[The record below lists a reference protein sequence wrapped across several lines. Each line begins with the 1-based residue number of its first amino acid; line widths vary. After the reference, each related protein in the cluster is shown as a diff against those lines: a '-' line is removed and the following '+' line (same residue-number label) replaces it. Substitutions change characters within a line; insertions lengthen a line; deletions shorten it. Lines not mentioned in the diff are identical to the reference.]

1 MIRLLANLIV
11 RTGAPGARQAFAQ
24 ITPRYFE
31 EAGIGAAILLTVTG
45 MLLHWHL
52 PRHRMSVEE
61 RMKDGKMT
69 EDEARRQI
77 KFYTWCAPIATVM
90 GVIVLVAVLLDITS

>member
-1 MIRLLANLIV
+1 MIRLLANLII
-11 RTGAPGARQAFAQ
+11 RTGAPSARQAFAQ

-61 RMKDGKMT
+61 QMKDGKMT
-69 EDEARRQI
+69 EEEARRQI
-77 KFYTWCAPIATVM
+77 KFYTWCAPIATVA
-90 GVIVLVAVLLDITS
+90 GVIVLLAVLLDITS